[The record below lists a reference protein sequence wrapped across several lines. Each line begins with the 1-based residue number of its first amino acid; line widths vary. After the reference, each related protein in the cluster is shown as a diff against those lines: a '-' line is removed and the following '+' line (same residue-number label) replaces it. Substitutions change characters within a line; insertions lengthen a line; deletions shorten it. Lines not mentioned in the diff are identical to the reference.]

1 MSKLLNY
8 WFPMWDFLY
17 ILQLEEYELQRYW
30 WQVRLRLFKRGFQ
43 KRDTLKYTGRIK
55 VTIVVLL
62 ALLGSVLLQ
71 LIQMQFYVYA
81 ALIVATIPLTTPYL
95 IGIVSSAVGVVVT
108 VQKKRQL
115 QAAKTIFTNNYPD
128 TIVIGVTG
136 SFGKTTAKYMLEHV
150 LQYDYEVAIIP
161 DNINTGIGVAN
172 HLLANKVPRN
182 TELLIVEMGA
192 YHRGDIAQ
200 TATVAVP
207 DLAIITILG
216 DQHLERFGSH
226 ADLVK
231 AKCEIFTTN
240 PQTKC
245 YITTDSLALITS
257 QNIATDQLQAV
268 SLPANDKSTAHLVRQ
283 LALDLGVSAESIDA
297 SIASFTPP
305 DRRNNII
312 QRQGV
317 TIIDNS
323 YNISPMVAEAMLTE
337 ATTTAQQQNKKLVVM
352 TGGIGEQGEIG
363 PAANKQLG
371 EVISKYAARAIL
383 HPSIYIQDVAAG
395 LSIGFTYTSMGLDV
409 SEQPA
414 DWLDGETELLLWLTD
429 HSDTA
434 YF

>member
-1 MSKLLNY
+1 MIKLLNY

-30 WQVRLRLFKRGFQ
+30 WQVQLRLFKRGFQ

-55 VTIVVLL
+55 MTIVVLL
-62 ALLGSVLLQ
+62 ALLGSVLLE
-71 LIQMQFYVYA
+71 LMQMQFYVYA
-81 ALIVATIPLTTPYL
+81 GLIIATLPLTTPYL
-95 IGIVSSAVGVVVT
+95 IGIVSSSVSVFVNI
-108 VQKKRQL
+108 QKKRRL
-115 QAAKTIFTNNYPD
+115 LAAKTFFTSNYPD
-128 TIVIGVTG
+128 TKVIAVTG
-136 SFGKTTAKYMLEHV
+136 SFGKTTAKYMLQHV

-192 YHRGDIAQ
+192 YRQGDIAQ
-200 TATVAVP
+200 TATIVAP
-207 DLAIITILG
+207 DVAIITILG

-240 PQTKC
+240 TKTTG
-245 YITTDSLALITS
+245 YVTTDSLALITN

-268 SLPANDKSTAHLVRQ
+268 SIPAHDKSTAHLVRQ

-297 SIASFTPP
+297 SIASYTPP

-323 YNISPMVAEAMLTE
+323 YNISPMVAETMLTE
-337 ATTTAQQQNKKLVVM
+337 AATTAQQQNKKLVVM

-371 EVISKYAARAIL
+371 ELISKHAARAIL

-395 LSIGFTYTSMGLDV
+395 LSIAFIYTPIGLDV

-414 DWLDGETELLLWLTD
+414 DWLDGGTEILLWLTD
-429 HSDTA
+429 HSDA
-434 YF
+434 SYF